1 MFAEHLLA
9 VMRADCD
16 VCAVLV
22 CLFVTLSNVVLQIRL
37 STTGQVWNIL
47 LYAYVLMCEVIV
59 FIQYKYEKN
68 DVYKNGYRRRNCISK
83 TAKNHR
89 FVIFVMSYPSLQYQ

>member
-37 STTGQVWNIL
+37 STTGQV
-47 LYAYVLMCEVIV
+47 
-59 FIQYKYEKN
+59 
-68 DVYKNGYRRRNCISK
+68 
-83 TAKNHR
+83 
-89 FVIFVMSYPSLQYQ
+89 